1 MDTKEGPVSEGRHY
15 RYYVI
20 AILTIGGILNI
31 ADRLILSIL
40 LEDIKAEFAF
50 TDTQIGLITG
60 LAFTVF
66 YVIFGIPIAWL
77 ADRKSRK
84 TIIALSIATWSLM
97 TAICG
102 AATGFWSLF
111 IARMGVGVGESGS
124 GPAGLSLLSD
134 YFRKHELGRAMG
146 VTTLGATIGTATG
159 LMVGGYFAD
168 LLGWRMAFV
177 ALGVPGIVLAIIV
190 YLTVKEPVRGRFY
203 PDAVSAPAS
212 ASWRE
217 ARGSWI
223 ATLSSLANNRLYV
236 GVTLAYAG
244 MIVIGYGFATW
255 LASIML
261 RNFQVS
267 TADVGFYL
275 GLAFILGGIPGP
287 ILGGFLT
294 DWLVRRNPKWRAWL
308 PALATLLCLPIFYL
322 CLQSTNF
329 WWFLGIFSL
338 GYLIFLIA
346 QPPTLSLLQLAV
358 KPGERAM
365 AVAIAMLFNN
375 LIGQALGAFLIGLA
389 STSLAASLGT
399 MSLSYAVMAVSACFG
414 VPAALLYVWTGR
426 AINADFESR

>member
-1 MDTKEGPVSEGRHY
+1 MDMKVPSIKEGRHY
-15 RYYVI
+15 RYYVL
-20 AILTIGGILNI
+20 AILTTGGVLNI

-50 TDTQIGLITG
+50 SDTQIGLITG

-66 YVIFGIPIAWL
+66 YVTFGIPIAWL
-77 ADRKSRK
+77 ADRKNRK

-124 GPAGLSLLSD
+124 GPAGLSLLAD
-134 YFRKHELGRAMG
+134 YYQKHELGRAMG
-146 VTTLGATIGTATG
+146 FSTLGATIGTAVG

-177 ALGVPGIVLAIIV
+177 VLGVPGIALALVV
-190 YLTVKEPVRGRFY
+190 YLTVNEPKRGRFY
-203 PDAVSAPAS
+203 PEAVPAAKTESWRDAR
-212 ASWRE
+212 ASWL
-217 ARGSWI
+217 
-223 ATLSSLANNRLYV
+223 ATLASLANNRLYV

-287 ILGGFLT
+287 IMGGFLT
-294 DWLVRRNPKWRAWL
+294 DYLVRLNPKWRAWL

-329 WWFLGIFSL
+329 WWFLGIFSF
-338 GYLIFLIA
+338 GYLIFLMA

-358 KPGERAM
+358 KPDERAM

-375 LIGQALGAFLIGLA
+375 LIGQALGGFLIGFT
-389 STSLAASLGT
+389 STNLAASMGT
-399 MSLSYAVMAVSACFG
+399 LSLSYAVLAVSACFG
-414 VPAALLYVWTGR
+414 IPAALLYVWTAR
-426 AINADFESR
+426 SIKPDFETS

>member
-1 MDTKEGPVSEGRHY
+1 MNMQEGPLSEGRHY

-20 AILTIGGILNI
+20 AILTLGGILNI

-66 YVIFGIPIAWL
+66 YVTFGVPIAWL

-84 TIIALSIATWSLM
+84 TIVALSIATWSLM

-177 ALGVPGIVLAIIV
+177 ALGVPGILLAIIV

-203 PDAVSAPAS
+203 PAAVQAPKS
-212 ASWRE
+212 ESWRE
-217 ARGSWI
+217 ARASWLL
-223 ATLSSLANNRLYV
+223 TLASLLNNRLYV
-236 GVTLAYAG
+236 AVTLAYAC

-261 RNFQVS
+261 RKFDVS

-308 PALATLLCLPIFYL
+308 PAIATLLCLPIYYL
-322 CLQSTNF
+322 CLTAESF

-338 GYLIFLIA
+338 GYLTFLIA

-358 KPGERAM
+358 KPSERAM
-365 AVAIAMLFNN
+365 AVAVAMLFNN

-389 STSLAASLGT
+389 STNLAASLGT
-399 MSLSYAVMAVSACFG
+399 MSLSYAVMAVSAGFG
-414 VPAALLYVWTGR
+414 IPAALLYVWTAS
-426 AINADFESR
+426 AIKADFESL